1 MSENTHRRQIQR
13 KRAVCPICWIVATLL
28 SCLSVT
34 ATRAEPW
41 TATVDWAQQLELGP
55 LVGGTVTATY
65 AEIGDRVT
73 AGMEL
78 MRVDPA
84 PYLHEVQAVEA
95 QVESTRA
102 DVESSRQHHERQ
114 EELYDIGSLS
124 TVQLEDSGY
133 SLKRM
138 ESAHRLA
145 QARLEIARYNL
156 DKTATR
162 APFEAWVI
170 DKRVF
175 VGQNLSTSQAIPVSF
190 VVAPA
195 GRYIAI
201 TNTVQANAVQ
211 EVTEPVEIGR
221 KVNVEINGKTYPGT
235 VTFPSLSNPPAA
247 GGMTISFSDDSLLL
261 LPGTQVSVS
270 LNQP

>member
-1 MSENTHRRQIQR
+1 MYQNTHGRQIQR
-13 KRAVCPICWIVATLL
+13 KRGVCPVCWILATLL

-34 ATRAEPW
+34 ATRAETW
-41 TATVDWAQQLELGP
+41 TATVDWAQRLELGP

-65 AEIGDRVT
+65 AETGDRVT
-73 AGMEL
+73 AGMKL
-78 MRVDPA
+78 MTIDPA
-84 PYLHEVQAVEA
+84 PHLHEVEA
-95 QVESTRA
+95 SKARVESTGA
-102 DVESSRQHHERQ
+102 DVESSRQHYKRQ

-133 SLKRM
+133 ALQRM

-162 APFEAWVI
+162 APFDAWVI

-195 GRYIAI
+195 GRYIAT
-201 TNTVQANAVQ
+201 TNAAHEIMELPEIGKIV
-211 EVTEPVEIGR
+211 EVEID
-221 KVNVEINGKTYPGT
+221 GKTYLGK
-235 VTFPSLSNPPAA
+235 VTFPPLSNPPGT
-247 GGMTISFSDDSLLL
+247 GGVTISFSGENLLL

-270 LNQP
+270 SNQP